1 MSLRWL
7 RRRWKRRVWMYV
19 RRRVRPLTVVPV
31 DDFRLTIDLN
41 DRGLGRM
48 LYFGDDHEPELR
60 ALMRQL
66 PLAGGVCV
74 DVGANV
80 GLHTVVMSRL
90 VGPGGRVFAFEPDP
104 HNFRLLETNLRLNGA
119 RNATARQC
127 AIGDA
132 DGVCRLAR
140 NPRNYADCRVT
151 SDLPA
156 WSSHEVPMTT
166 LDAALPDL
174 PPGAIRFLKLDVQGS
189 ECRVLRGMRRTLV
202 RHPDLVMVVEVF
214 PGGLG
219 QAGASA
225 RELIELLTDLGFSG
239 WEFTRDRVQPMA
251 QPWVYDLMTGGN
263 TDVVVSRNEER
274 LREIVSRWRG
284 IRLQPTP
291 TAWGAPGAPHQN
303 KV

>member
-7 RRRWKRRVWMYV
+7 RRRWKRRVWLYV
-19 RRRVRPLTVVPV
+19 RQRVRPLAIVPI
-31 DDFRLTIDLN
+31 DDFRLTVDLH
-41 DRGLGRM
+41 DRMLGRM
-48 LYFGDDHEPELR
+48 LYLGGDHEPEVR
-60 ALMRQL
+60 ALMRCL

-80 GLHTVVMSRL
+80 GLHTVAMSRL

-104 HNFRLLETNLRLNGA
+104 HNFRLLETNLGLNGA
-119 RNATARQC
+119 QNVTTRQC

-140 NPRNYADCRVT
+140 NPRNFADCRVT
-151 SDLPA
+151 ADLPTWRA
-156 WSSHEVPMTT
+156 HEVPMTT

-174 PPGAIRFLKLDVQGS
+174 APGSIRFLKLDVQGS
-189 ECRVLRGMRRTLV
+189 ECRVLRGMRRILA

-214 PGGLG
+214 PDGLR

-225 RELIELLTDLGFSG
+225 RELIELLTDSGFSG

-251 QPWVYDLMTGGN
+251 APWVYDLMTGG
-263 TDVVVSRNEER
+263 TIDVVVSRDEKR
-274 LREIVSRWRG
+274 LRDLVSGWRG
-284 IRLQPTP
+284 VALEST
-291 TAWGAPGAPHQN
+291 
-303 KV
+303 